1 MKTMLKLLPAPLRRL
16 LQAGFG
22 GDGEDARSRRGA
34 GLAFFIR
41 VASAAIAFLSQ
52 ILLARW
58 LGRYEYGIFT
68 YVWVWVNIV
77 GTLATLGFAISAVR
91 FLPQYL
97 ENGQAGLARGFLRA
111 GGAVSLGSGLV
122 CTLAGLVV
130 LWLFDGVIAEY
141 YRLPMALGL
150 LILPA
155 FSTIDFQDGVG
166 RAYGWIDLA
175 LVPPY
180 IVRPILLFA
189 FIGLAL
195 ALGAAHGADTAV
207 FAAIAANW
215 LTMIGQWA
223 LQARRLRPILPTV
236 PPRYQFSHWARVSAP
251 ALLLEGFA
259 LAMINLDIVLLDIFV
274 GPDEIAVYFASAR
287 TISLIGFVHFAVNA
301 ACMARFSA
309 SFSRGDITGVQDLF
323 RASRG
328 WTLFPSLAGAAAML
342 ALGHPILWLFGAE
355 FTAGYPLMFVL
366 ILGLLARAAV
376 GPAQGLL
383 VATGHQNLTAAVMGV
398 TVACNG
404 GLNLLLIPHW
414 GLMGAAVATAT
425 AFAIESLS
433 LYFAARHA
441 LAQAASMPMAPEASR
456 APAQ

>member
-1 MKTMLKLLPAPLRRL
+1 
-16 LQAGFG
+16 
-22 GDGEDARSRRGA
+22 
-34 GLAFFIR
+34 
-41 VASAAIAFLSQ
+41 
-52 ILLARW
+52 
-58 LGRYEYGIFT
+58 
-68 YVWVWVNIV
+68 VWVNIV

-97 ENGQAGLARGFLRA
+97 ETGDAGLARGFLRA
-111 GGAVSLGSGLV
+111 GGAVSLGAGFV
-122 CTLAGLVV
+122 CTLAGLLV
-130 LWLFDGVIAEY
+130 LWLFDGVIADY

-155 FSTIDFQDGVG
+155 FSAIDFYDGVG

-207 FAAIAANW
+207 FASIAANW
-215 LTMIGQWA
+215 LTLIGQWA
-223 LQARRLRPILPTV
+223 MEKHRLRPILPKA
-236 PPRYQFSHWARVSAP
+236 PPRYQLSLWARVSAP

-259 LAMINLDIVLLDIFV
+259 LAMINLDIVLLDLFV
-274 GPDEIAVYFASAR
+274 GPAEIAVYFATAR

-309 SFSRGDITGVQDLF
+309 GFARGDMAGVRDLF
-323 RASRG
+323 RASRN

-342 ALGHPILWLFGAE
+342 ALGHPILWLFGPE

-366 ILGLLARAAV
+366 IMGLLARAAV

-383 VATGHQNLTAAVMGV
+383 VATGHQNLTAVVMAV

-404 GLNLLLIPHW
+404 GLNLLLIPHY
-414 GLMGAAVATAT
+414 GLMGAAAATAT
-425 AFAIESLS
+425 AFALESLS
-433 LYFAARHA
+433 LHFAARRTMA
-441 LAQAASMPMAPEASR
+441 RAAPLPMQTAAPR
-456 APAQ
+456 APAE